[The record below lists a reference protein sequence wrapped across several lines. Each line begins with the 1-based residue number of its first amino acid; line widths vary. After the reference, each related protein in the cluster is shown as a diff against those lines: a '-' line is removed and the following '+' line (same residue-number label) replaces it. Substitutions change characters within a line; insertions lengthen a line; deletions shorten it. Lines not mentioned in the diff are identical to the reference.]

1 MMNYYV
7 DDKGTLKVFD
17 GNDLVT
23 EVQQCQ
29 NMTEGEIQCLAD
41 ELYKDYTDELY
52 REPLEE
58 YERLRKS
65 GKI

>member
-17 GNDLVT
+17 GNDLVS

-29 NMTEGEIQCLAD
+29 DMTEGELQCLAD
-41 ELYKDYTDELY
+41 EIYEDYTEELY

-58 YERLRKS
+58 YDTLRRA